1 MLRGTLQ
8 KVHIEVTFKY
18 TLTEI
23 GNKLGL
29 QALDMLFNSSKTEEG
44 LTDEQKKPM
53 QAYLQE

>member
-8 KVHIEVTFKY
+8 KAHIEVTSKY

-29 QALDMLFNSSKTEEG
+29 QALDMIFNSNKTEEG
-44 LTDEQKKPM
+44 
-53 QAYLQE
+53 